1 MLHRNVV
8 NNTMRVTPH
17 CDGLLAWLEFHL
29 RHITGIRS
37 SASGVSAQDPMDLK
51 HKNQEMSSVAGVL
64 PLGLWRSIYKEMGEP
79 CLDIMSNSCA
89 GVPGR
94 DCKGTLVHQFKRT

>member
-1 MLHRNVV
+1 
-8 NNTMRVTPH
+8 MRVTPH